1 MLTVSVVIPC
11 YNEEKTIYPLLES
24 ISQQTFQID
33 DLEVII
39 ADGIST
45 DGTRAEIN
53 RFSAAHPN
61 LEVRIV
67 DNTKK
72 TIPSGLN
79 IGIQAAKGEFIVRL
93 DAHSVPASDYIE
105 KCVTLLKQGIA
116 ENVGGV
122 WLIRPGKNDWI
133 GRSIA
138 AAASH
143 PIGVGDAGY
152 RHSNKAGYV
161 DTVPF
166 GAYRR
171 EFIISLGAYN
181 EALLTNEDYEL
192 NVRIRKA
199 GGRVYLDPKIQCVY
213 FSRPT
218 FLALAKQYW
227 RYGYWKAK
235 MVRKYPGTVRWRQA
249 LPPLYLLGLF
259 GLLILSFINQFFFWI
274 FIGVIIFYL
283 MILIIASIKI
293 ALSKQ
298 DGAFIMGVPLAIAIM
313 HHSWG
318 SGFIFSLLNLNHRKG
333 EPDKES
339 G

>member
-11 YNEEKTIYPLLES
+11 YNEEKTIYLLLES
-24 ISQQTFQID
+24 IYQQTFPTD

-39 ADGIST
+39 ADGLST
-45 DGTRAEIN
+45 DLTRAEIT
-53 RFSAAHPN
+53 RFTSEHPDS
-61 LEVRIV
+61 LVKII
-67 DNTKK
+67 DNHKK

-79 IGIQAAKGEFIVRL
+79 SGIREAQGEFIIRL

-105 KCVTLLKQGIA
+105 RCVTLLKQGVA

-122 WLIRPGKNDWI
+122 WLIHPGKNDWV

-152 RHSNKAGYV
+152 RHSNRAGYV

-166 GAYRR
+166 GAYRKAY
-171 EFIISLGAYN
+171 IVSLGTYN
-181 EALLTNEDYEL
+181 ENLLANEDYEL
-192 NVRIRKA
+192 NVRIKKT
-199 GGRVYLDPKIQCVY
+199 GGRVYLDPAIQCVY

-218 FLALAKQYW
+218 LSALAKQYW

-235 MVRKYPGTVRWRQA
+235 MIRIYPDTVRWRQA
-249 LPPLYLLGLF
+249 LPPLYILGLLGLLF
-259 GLLILSFINQFFFWI
+259 LSLADQFFFWI
-274 FIGVIIFYL
+274 FLGIIGLYSL
-283 MILIIASIKI
+283 ILVSASLKI
-293 ALSKQ
+293 ALSKR

-318 SGFIFSLLNLNHRKG
+318 SGFLFSLLNLNHRKG
-333 EPDKES
+333 EPGKES